1 MISIDDNVEKSIS
14 LYYNFKKLEIK
25 CEFLSSQLKLYYLN
39 EINCFKYIGCI
50 KSDENH
56 INSMTILKDDMNDCL
71 LFLLLL
77 NENSITPDSSCLN
90 CGFYI
95 KNSLYRILFQDTCLN
110 SNNKSLT
117 NLLIATYDGYL
128 YNLRTDHVT
137 ENNDENNANILF
149 TTLSSIIYLD
159 VFMMKDE
166 INSLFEK
173 TKDKSKRIKI
183 YNSLFLVTSNG
194 EIIFY
199 YYLNSYKFI
208 IQTLTH
214 NNIRTCIKFN
224 DDLLYCTNENEVYY
238 FNLNDLTTESI
249 IEVKF
254 LKKSKVFKFYI
265 DNLKLYAK
273 TFGGNR

>member
-1 MISIDDNVEKSIS
+1 
-14 LYYNFKKLEIK
+14 
-25 CEFLSSQLKLYYLN
+25 
-39 EINCFKYIGCI
+39 
-50 KSDENH
+50 
-56 INSMTILKDDMNDCL
+56 MNDCL

-110 SNNKSLT
+110 SNTKSLT

-137 ENNDENNANILF
+137 ENNDENNPNILL

-159 VFMMKDE
+159 VFMMKDK

-173 TKDKSKRIKI
+173 TKAKSKRIKI

-194 EIIFY
+194 VPIH
-199 YYLNSYKFI
+199 
-208 IQTLTH
+208 TH
-214 NNIRTCIKFN
+214 
-224 DDLLYCTNENEVYY
+224 
-238 FNLNDLTTESI
+238 S
-249 IEVKF
+249 
-254 LKKSKVFKFYI
+254 
-265 DNLKLYAK
+265 
-273 TFGGNR
+273 